1 MKKDKKGKERRKRD
15 RRRNDRRKE
24 RKDRFV
30 GNERRADSKRRLGLR
45 RDDNETQDNY
55 SDSLEKMD
63 LDSEEIEN
71 Q

>member
-24 RKDRFV
+24 RK
-30 GNERRADSKRRLGLR
+30 ERYLGIEKRIEPKRRLTIR
-45 RDDNETQDNY
+45 RDDKKPQDIY
-55 SDSLEKMD
+55 FDSMENMD
-63 LDSEEIEN
+63 LDSEEFEN

>member
-24 RKDRFV
+24 RK
-30 GNERRADSKRRLGLR
+30 ERYLGSEKRIVAKRRLCR
-45 RDDNETQDNY
+45 RLDDNKPQDIY
-55 SDSLEKMD
+55 FDSLEKID

>member
-24 RKDRFV
+24 RKDRYL
-30 GNERRADSKRRLGLR
+30 GNERRTDSKRRVGGR
-45 RDDNETQDNY
+45 RDDNEPQDIY
-55 SDSLEKMD
+55 LDPLDDMD
-63 LDSEEIEN
+63 FDSEEIEN